1 MMATYRF
8 CFEVRG
14 VSKFLSHLDILKL
27 FNRALMRAGL
37 PVAYS
42 EGFNPHPKISFGP
55 PRGVGIEGLAEWSEL
70 VLKEDIAP
78 AEVLKRLNRALPE
91 SIQVKSVRQL
101 DEAPHPALMAEIN
114 LTCYEAEVLADEAG
128 LAALALAIQR
138 FEQAESWEITRI
150 HPKKG
155 AKQVDLK
162 AGVDKL
168 ALLGSR
174 LYLEIPFRD
183 GGSVKPLEV
192 MQALLPQGADY
203 RLARTGLYVVTDGE
217 RREP

>member
-55 PRGVGIEGLAEWSEL
+55 PRGVGIEGLAEWCEL
-70 VLKEDIAP
+70 QLKEEMP
-78 AEVLKRLNRALPE
+78 TAELLARLNAALPG
-91 SIQVKSVRQL
+91 SVQVKNLRLMDDS
-101 DEAPHPALMAEIN
+101 PHPALMAEIN
-114 LTCYEAEVLADEAG
+114 LTCYEARILADEAQMAE
-128 LAALALAIQR
+128 LANAIER
-138 FEQAESWEITRI
+138 FHGAESWEVTRV

-155 AKQVDLK
+155 AKQINLK
-162 AGVDKL
+162 AGVQKL
-168 ALLGSR
+168 ELLGDR
-174 LYLEIPFRD
+174 LYLEIPFMD

-192 MQALLPQGADY
+192 MQAIMPQGADY
-203 RLARTGLYVVTDGE
+203 RLARTGLYVAADGK
-217 RREP
+217 RNEP